1 MPKTKKINKKK
12 TSNVIPIKKDVV
24 DAENNDQ
31 LLSIEDQERE
41 RTNKFARKICD
52 EIDEFVKECKMN
64 SDMTYYHF
72 LFHLKQRTILN
83 VSYPLFQQANK
94 ASTNEV
100 VENMSNYL
108 NENAPELKL
117 VPNNNTIQ

>member
-1 MPKTKKINKKK
+1 MPKIKKINKKK

-31 LLSIEDQERE
+31 LLSVEDQERE

-83 VSYPLFQQANK
+83 VSYILFQQANK

-100 VENMSNYL
+100 IENMSNYL